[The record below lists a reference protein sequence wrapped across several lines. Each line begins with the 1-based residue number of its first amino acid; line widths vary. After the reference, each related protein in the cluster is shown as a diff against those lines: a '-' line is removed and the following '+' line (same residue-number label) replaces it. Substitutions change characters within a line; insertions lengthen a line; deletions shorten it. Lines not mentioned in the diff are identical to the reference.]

1 MGNGSTKEGII
12 QRLDELDVEEIKIN
26 IKLKKLQCKLN
37 AMVPEEE
44 KMEVN
49 KDLANETIEI
59 DKLRKQPLE
68 ERSDSEEEEESEEEK
83 DEEKERRQRKKKKK
97 QNKRRICN

>member
-26 IKLKKLQCKLN
+26 IKHKKLKCKLN
-37 AMVPEEE
+37 AMVQKKK

-68 ERSDSEEEEESEEEK
+68 ERSDSEEEESEEEE

-97 QNKRRICN
+97 HNKRRICH

>member
-37 AMVPEEE
+37 AIVPEEE

-68 ERSDSEEEEESEEEK
+68 ERSDSEEEESEEEE

-97 QNKRRICN
+97 HNKRRICN